1 MKAKDSLTLTELD
14 SLFQI
19 DENSPS
25 GLSWKIYKKH
35 KIKPGTPAG
44 CLTKYYTVVINGIK
58 YRVHRIIYQMH
69 HRVEKLKGDVII
81 DHIDGNKLNNTV
93 ANLRLAT
100 AKQNS
105 RNSKRNGDLNN
116 RSSKY
121 HHITLSFRKDEY
133 EYSDVIAIREK
144 IINELHG
151 EFSVYKRSQKKT
163 GD

>member
-1 MKAKDSLTLTELD
+1 
-14 SLFQI
+14 
-19 DENSPS
+19 
-25 GLSWKIYKKH
+25 
-35 KIKPGTPAG
+35 
-44 CLTKYYTVVINGIK
+44 
-58 YRVHRIIYQMH
+58 MH

>member
-58 YRVHRIIYQMH
+58 YRVHRIIYQLH
-69 HRVEKLKGDVII
+69 HQIEKLNGDVII
-81 DHIDGNKLNNTV
+81 DHIDGNKLNNSV
-93 ANLRLAT
+93 DNLRLAT
-100 AKQNS
+100 AQQNS
-105 RNSKRNGDLNN
+105 RNSKRGCSLNECN
-116 RSSKY
+116 SKY
-121 HHITLSFRKDEY
+121 HHITLNFRKDSY
-133 EYSDVIAIREK
+133 SYSDVQAIKEK
-144 IINELHG
+144 LLNEMYG
-151 EFSVYKRSQKKT
+151 EFSVYNRQ
-163 GD
+163 